1 MLSISSRYEGDST
14 STNSSISKYRSYRSQ
29 AKGIAKTSKK
39 TSKPTPAVDDAFDIG
54 NAIDDVIEAPLQPQ
68 IAVVEPVALDREPDA
83 SVVKA

>member
-1 MLSISSRYEGDST
+1 MTVRVPTVAYQST
-14 STNSSISKYRSYRSQ
+14 DPIE
-29 AKGIAKTSKK
+29 AKQRAQGIAKTSKK

>member
-1 MLSISSRYEGDST
+1 MTVRVPKVAYQST
-14 STNSSISKYRSYRSQ
+14 DPIE
-29 AKGIAKTSKK
+29 AKPRAQGIAK

-54 NAIDDVIEAPLQPQ
+54 NAIYDVFEAPLQPP

>member
-1 MLSISSRYEGDST
+1 MTVRVPTVAYQST
-14 STNSSISKYRSYRSQ
+14 DPIERSQ
-29 AKGIAKTSKK
+29 GISIAK

-54 NAIDDVIEAPLQPQ
+54 YAIDEVIEAPLQPP

>member
-1 MLSISSRYEGDST
+1 MAQGIS
-14 STNSSISKYRSYRSQ
+14 
-29 AKGIAKTSKK
+29 K

-54 NAIDDVIEAPLQPQ
+54 NAIDDVIEAPLQPP